1 MIIIKSS
8 ERLTIYELITKQSWN
23 INFSENQT
31 RFLIKSFLTNEIAVI
46 IIISSTLIGAQG
58 EFGNVDRLSNER
70 EREFPQL
77 CIHMCLNVHLE
88 ME

>member
-58 EFGNVDRLSNER
+58 ECGNVDRLSN
-70 EREFPQL
+70 
-77 CIHMCLNVHLE
+77 
-88 ME
+88 